1 MLAIYNVNFDD
12 INKRFDPNQQVVY
25 ECLLNAG
32 FGKIAIAGIMGNI
45 HAESSLI
52 LNGAVIKV
60 PLVFASGYRLEV
72 IILEA
77 ANSVSGSKTDIAIQ
91 AAFILEEGN

>member
-1 MLAIYNVNFDD
+1 MAKQIKKTLIALDAAIYNVNFDD

-45 HAESSLI
+45 HAESS
-52 LNGAVIKV
+52 
-60 PLVFASGYRLEV
+60 F
-72 IILEA
+72 
-77 ANSVSGSKTDIAIQ
+77 
-91 AAFILEEGN
+91 